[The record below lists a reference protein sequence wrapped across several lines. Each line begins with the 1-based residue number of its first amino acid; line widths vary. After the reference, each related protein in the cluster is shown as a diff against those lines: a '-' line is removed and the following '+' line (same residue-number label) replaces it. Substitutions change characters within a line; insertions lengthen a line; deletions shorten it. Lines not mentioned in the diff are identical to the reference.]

1 MRALLVVIFILVPLL
16 ELAIIVQVGQ
26 LVGTAW
32 TILALL
38 AVSLAGAWLVRREG
52 TRAWSRFR
60 TALAE
65 GRMPAD
71 EVLEGAL
78 VLFGGALL
86 LTPGFATDALG
97 LSLMVPPVRALVAG
111 ALRRRLGSRF
121 VVGTLGGRDAAGRD
135 AAGRGTVGGG
145 QRRPGPAQRPP
156 SARRDDVVDVEVVSI
171 ERTPGPPDA
180 AARNGDIHNR
190 DDGSA

>member
-1 MRALLVVIFILVPLL
+1 MRALLVLVFIVVPLL

-38 AVSLAGAWLVRREG
+38 GVSLAGAWLVRREG

-60 TALAE
+60 TALAS
-65 GRMPAD
+65 GRVPTA

-86 LTPGFATDALG
+86 LTPGFATDAVG
-97 LSLMVPPVRALVAG
+97 LALMVPPVRALVATT
-111 ALRRRLGSRF
+111 LRRRLGARLTVTS
-121 VVGTLGGRDAAGRD
+121 LGGG
-135 AAGRGTVGGG
+135 GT
-145 QRRPGPAQRPP
+145 RPP
-156 SARRDDVVDVEVVSI
+156 RPAPARPRDDVVDVEVVSI
-171 ERTPGPPDA
+171 ERTPADPDA

-190 DDGSA
+190 DTGST

>member
-1 MRALLVVIFILVPLL
+1 MRALLVLVFIVVPLV

-26 LVGTAW
+26 LIGTSW

-38 AVSLAGAWLVRREG
+38 GVSLAGAWLVRREG

-60 TALAE
+60 TALAS
-65 GRMPAD
+65 GRVPTD

-86 LTPGFATDALG
+86 LTPGFATDAVG
-97 LSLMVPPVRALVAG
+97 LALMVPPVRALVATT
-111 ALRRRLGSRF
+111 LRRRLGARLTVTS
-121 VVGTLGGRDAAGRD
+121 LGGG
-135 AAGRGTVGGG
+135 GT
-145 QRRPGPAQRPP
+145 RPRRPP
-156 SARRDDVVDVEVVSI
+156 STRPRDDVVDVEVVSI
-171 ERTPGPPDA
+171 ERAPTDPDA

-190 DDGSA
+190 DTGSA

>member
-1 MRALLVVIFILVPLL
+1 MRALLVVVFIVVPLI

-60 TALAE
+60 TALAS
-65 GRMPAD
+65 GRVPTD

-86 LTPGFATDALG
+86 LTPGFATDAVG
-97 LSLMVPPVRALVAG
+97 LALMVPPVRALLAST
-111 ALRRRLGSRF
+111 LRRRLGSRLT
-121 VVGTLGGRDAAGRD
+121 VTS
-135 AAGRGTVGGG
+135 VGGG
-145 QRRPGPAQRPP
+145 TRPRRPAPTR
-156 SARRDDVVDVEVVSI
+156 SRDDVVDVEVVSI
-171 ERTPGPPDA
+171 ERTPSDPGA

-190 DDGSA
+190 DTGSA